1 VRESAAQRRV
11 DVKTDAYS
19 VHKAV
24 LRRDAPIKCK
34 QGTEMNIDELAL
46 KVFDPLLKNYM
57 VDHEYFLKVLNAL
70 IAEYEKAAGSEPF
83 WYAVVSDEAPVV
95 NKAIRSLEVAEE
107 YAAKSSDVY
116 PGVHVVPLYARPDQ
130 RVAELEQENARL
142 KEITIPV
149 NIDYGDGA
157 EEVAYGNKHQAARL
171 KKWLD
176 KYFSQKGQLALAQ
189 ADNQRLREFAQ
200 KISEQIPEKPD
211 YWSSCGQCS
220 NNADEAEDLIAQSQD
235 VSALEA
241 IVQKAG
247 EVMRERCN
255 RSSVDRIQ
263 YLPGVTLGDLR

>member
-1 VRESAAQRRV
+1 M
-11 DVKTDAYS
+11 
-19 VHKAV
+19 
-24 LRRDAPIKCK
+24 
-34 QGTEMNIDELAL
+34 MNIDELAMQ
-46 KVFDPLLKNYM
+46 VFHDTGFDINTPLYYYDLPQ
-57 VDHEYFLKVLNAL
+57 FACAL
-70 IAEYEKAAGSEPF
+70 IAEYEAAGSKPVEKRFNCWSTNEGDSWYEHPADAQLLEDVLGNEPKVGDEF
-83 WYAVVSDEAPVV
+83 EVMAGWHCVQAKYKIVSQDGDDF
-95 NKAIRSLEVAEE
+95 EVECL
-107 YAAKSSDVY
+107 SHPFDTS
-116 PGVHVVPLYARPDQ
+116 PSRPDP

>member
-1 VRESAAQRRV
+1 
-11 DVKTDAYS
+11 
-19 VHKAV
+19 
-24 LRRDAPIKCK
+24 
-34 QGTEMNIDELAL
+34 MNIDELAL
-46 KVFDPLLKNYM
+46 KVGAEIWPDTVRNTEECARF
-57 VDHEYFLKVLNAL
+57 ARII
-70 IAEYEKAAGSEPF
+70 IAEYEKAAADEPVGLDSF
-83 WYAVVSDEAPVV
+83 VQSVPEHCDRVIWRNSYYALP
-95 NKAIRSLEVAEE
+95 I
-107 YAAKSSDVY
+107 
-116 PGVHVVPLYARPDQ
+116 RPDP

-220 NNADEAEDLIAQSQD
+220 NNADEAEDLIAQSR
-235 VSALEA
+235 
-241 IVQKAG
+241 G
-247 EVMRERCN
+247 
-255 RSSVDRIQ
+255 
-263 YLPGVTLGDLR
+263 